1 MEEKLSY
8 EAIQAIDYLLLSHA
22 HAKWRKVAMI
32 VALTMTDPENR
43 NRGIPDLFYAQR
55 VRKLVEEGRLESQGN
70 LQEMRFSEV
79 RLPNRTEL

>member
-1 MEEKLSY
+1 MVKLSR
-8 EAIQAIDYLLLSHA
+8 EAVQAIDNLLLSHA
-22 HAKWRKVAMI
+22 HAEWRKVALI

-43 NRGIPDLFYAQR
+43 ERGIPDLFYAQR

-79 RLPNRTEL
+79 RLPKN